1 MDERMNE
8 TPLQIGP
15 HRLPN
20 RVFAAPM
27 AGIADLPLRRLFR
40 AFGAGYAVGEM
51 TTSDARLRS
60 SRKTSLRLRTDGE
73 AEPVAVQLAGAD
85 PAMLADAAR
94 DAVDRGAQIIDL
106 NMGCPVKKVC
116 NAACGSALL
125 RDEPLVGRILDAVV
139 GAVAVPVTLKIR
151 TGWDPAHRNALRIAG
166 IAQEAGIQMLTMH
179 GRTRACGFRGHA
191 EYDTIAAVKSQLRIP
206 VVANGDID
214 DPETARAVLAHTGA
228 DAVMIGRAA
237 QERPWIFSEID
248 HLLRYGVPA
257 APPQVALV
265 APMLLAYL
273 DEHYAYHGES
283 QGVNQGVRTARKRI
297 HGWLRGL
304 RGGREA
310 GQRINEID
318 CPVAQRREVEI
329 FFGEAAAR
337 NPFFEYI
344 SRSE

>member
-1 MDERMNE
+1 MDP
-8 TPLQIGP
+8 TPVQIGP
-15 HRLPN
+15 HRLSN

-51 TTSDARLRS
+51 TTSDARLRG
-60 SRKTSLRLRTDGE
+60 SRKTARRLRVDGE

-94 DAVDRGAQIIDL
+94 DAVDRGAQIIDI

-125 RDEPLVGRILDAVV
+125 RDEALVGRILDAVV
-139 GAVAVPVTLKIR
+139 QAVAVPVTLKIR
-151 TGWDPAHRNALRIAG
+151 TGWDPAHRNAPRIARM
-166 IAQEAGIQMLTMH
+166 AQDAGIRMLTIH
-179 GRTRACGFRGHA
+179 GRTRDCGFRGHA
-191 EYDTIAAVKSQLRIP
+191 EYDTIAEVKSQLAIP

-214 DPETARAVLAHTGA
+214 GPEAARAVLARTGA

-237 QERPWIFSEID
+237 QERPWIFGEID
-248 HLLRYGVPA
+248 HLLRHGVA
-257 APPQVALV
+257 APPMRVADV
-265 APMLLAYL
+265 APALLAYL
-273 DEHYAYHGES
+273 DEHYAHYADI
-283 QGVNQGVRTARKRI
+283 QGVRIARKRI

-310 GQRINEID
+310 GQRINEIE
-318 CPVAQRREVEI
+318 CPATQRKAVEI

-337 NPFFEYI
+337 SPFFEYI
-344 SRSE
+344 PRSE

>member
-1 MDERMNE
+1 MDQA
-8 TPLQIGP
+8 PLQIGP
-15 HRLPN
+15 HRISN

-40 AFGAGYAVGEM
+40 TFGAGYAVGEM
-51 TTSDARLRS
+51 TTSDARLRG
-60 SRKTSLRLRTDGE
+60 SRKTARRLRMDGE

-85 PAMLADAAR
+85 PTMLADAAR
-94 DAVDRGAQIIDL
+94 DAVDRGAQIIDI

-125 RDEPLVGRILDAVV
+125 RDEALVGRILDAVV
-139 GAVAVPVTLKIR
+139 QAVTAPVTLKIR
-151 TGWDPAHRNALRIAG
+151 TGWDPAHRNAPRIARM
-166 IAQEAGIQMLTMH
+166 AQDAGIRMLTIH
-179 GRTRACGFRGHA
+179 GRTRACGFQGHA
-191 EYDTIAAVKSQLRIP
+191 EYDTIAEVKSQLTIP

-214 DPETARAVLAHTGA
+214 GPEAARAVLAHTGA

-237 QERPWIFSEID
+237 HERPWIFGEID
-248 HLLRYGVPA
+248 HLLRHGVA
-257 APPQVALV
+257 APPMRIADVTPA
-265 APMLLAYL
+265 LLAYL
-273 DEHYAYHGES
+273 DEHYAHHDDI
-283 QGVNQGVRTARKRI
+283 QGVRTARKRI

-310 GQRINEID
+310 GRRINEIE

-337 NPFFEYI
+337 SPFFEYI